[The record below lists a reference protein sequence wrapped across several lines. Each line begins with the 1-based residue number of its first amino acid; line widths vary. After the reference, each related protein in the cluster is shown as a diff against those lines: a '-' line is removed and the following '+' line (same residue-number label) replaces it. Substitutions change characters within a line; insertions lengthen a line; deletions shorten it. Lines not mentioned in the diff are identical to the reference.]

1 MKRHMICFTSGQFIK
16 LLADS
21 IKEGEDNDIVFS
33 IDEKVIGV
41 FNWNNIAGW
50 VILEE
55 EVEII

>member
-1 MKRHMICFTSGQFIK
+1 MVCFTNGQFIK
-16 LLADS
+16 LLADNLR
-21 IKEGEDNDIVFS
+21 EGENNNIVFS

-50 VILEE
+50 VIIEE

>member
-1 MKRHMICFTSGQFIK
+1 MKRYMVCFTSGQFIK
-16 LLADS
+16 LLADNLR
-21 IKEGEDNDIVFS
+21 EGENNDIVFS

-50 VILEE
+50 VIIEE